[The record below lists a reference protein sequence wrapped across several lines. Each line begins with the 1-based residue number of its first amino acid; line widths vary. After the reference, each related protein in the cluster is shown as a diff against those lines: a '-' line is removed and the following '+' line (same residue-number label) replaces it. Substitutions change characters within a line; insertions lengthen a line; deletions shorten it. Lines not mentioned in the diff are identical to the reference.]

1 MVVVVIIEIADVNVE
16 WNEAMAACCCV
27 DASMPNSLACS
38 SSPPRFHH
46 QCRYRSQ
53 RSRKFD
59 EPSLLEHRTFDETL
73 LLDQWCGNAYLPI
86 VVDTPL
92 MPRRRRRHYYFA
104 EHNRK
109 MW

>member
-16 WNEAMAACCCV
+16 WNEAMAASCCV

-38 SSPPRFHH
+38 TCPPRFHH
-46 QCRYRSQ
+46 KCRYRSQ

-73 LLDQWCGNAYLPI
+73 LLDQWCGNA
-86 VVDTPL
+86 
-92 MPRRRRRHYYFA
+92 
-104 EHNRK
+104 
-109 MW
+109 